1 MLCARKRIDTMRSI
15 ESRFIGAPNQIVRRS
30 NRLSATNFFVNSKN
44 KMLSLVRIEPQWLL
58 ALMRTTC
65 GQTHRKLNTHAR
77 TLSRW
82 WFHSYMRIAENCF
95 YCCVFS
101 PSSIAR
107 QTIKPHKNES
117 ELTNDAVTINEEHMR
132 LQIHILLVTSSSS
145 GYLFHT
151 FARNQIRC
159 TWTNRNF
166 RRNRFEI
173 WTLSLILHSI
183 NVLFPRNSAECYF
196 APEHKQVYGLT
207 PSQRLNRRII
217 IIIVSGPRFCFNA
230 ASCTIASTEWVRR
243 HIQCEF
249 IVAVVFVLLLLARI
263 VCGDE
268 MKM

>member
-1 MLCARKRIDTMRSI
+1 MMISFVY
-15 ESRFIGAPNQIVRRS
+15 E
-30 NRLSATNFFVNSKN
+30 NR
-44 KMLSLVRIEPQWLL
+44 
-58 ALMRTTC
+58 
-65 GQTHRKLNTHAR
+65 RKLLLLLCFFSVVDRSADHQTTQKWKWINERCSHNKWGTHA
-77 TLSRW
+77 
-82 WFHSYMRIAENCF
+82 FANSYF
-95 YCCVFS
+95 
-101 PSSIAR
+101 
-107 QTIKPHKNES
+107 
-117 ELTNDAVTINEEHMR
+117 
-132 LQIHILLVTSSSS
+132 LVTSSSS